1 MEGKKVMVLRLLIV
15 DDEDLDREGLLEEL
29 DWEQYGISEVKSART
44 GMEAIRIM
52 KSFEPHILMTDI
64 KMPVM
69 SGLQL
74 AEKAKELFPDI
85 KIVFISGYDKFEYAQ
100 EAVKL
105 NAYRYLLKPLET
117 DELIALVVD
126 LVDHIMQERSFVEK
140 ENIKNDIMY
149 ESQDFLK
156 SRLFLECSYYSYDDE
171 SELINRANYLGLN
184 IIPGKYILL
193 LTEIDNYNEWV
204 NTVSVM
210 ENEKTCLDIC
220 CIACEMRKDI
230 YCIDAAALDRQMC
243 SILISCNSHVPDELL
258 FDEACIVAEE
268 LIDTVKTMLNISI
281 SIGVSSV
288 FSKLT
293 GIKQGFMECRHALK
307 RKIYAGKGKV
317 HSKLEKCNTQDI
329 KINLEQMSMDLCKML
344 TEGDKTGIVNTI
356 DHMFNMLVNNH
367 IENNSYIQSLCIS
380 IIYRLNITIM
390 EMGLEPNDIFG
401 DSSKLLNKPMELETI
416 SDIKQWMNDTFLS
429 VIKYYNGLKDNKDFS
444 IRREFESYIEK
455 NYHKDITLKQ
465 LAEEWHYSPNYL
477 GNIFKQKFNKGFSE
491 YLVEYR
497 MGKAAT
503 LLKIVDMKIYE
514 VAHKVG
520 YNNISSFIKQFKQT
534 HKVTPAEY
542 RVKKETP
549 V

>member
-1 MEGKKVMVLRLLIV
+1 MLRLLIV

-29 DWEQYGISEVKSART
+29 DWEQYGISEIKSART

-74 AEKAKELFPDI
+74 AQEAKALFPNI

-105 NAYRYLLKPLET
+105 NAYRYLLKPVDS
-117 DELIALVVD
+117 DELIALVVG
-126 LVDHIMQERSFVEK
+126 LVDNIMQERSLVEK
-140 ENIKNDIMY
+140 ENIKNDFMY

-156 SRLFLECSYYSYDDE
+156 SRLFHECSYYSYDDE

-193 LTEIDNYNEWV
+193 LMEIDNYNEWA
-204 NTVSVM
+204 NSVSVM

-230 YCIDAAALDRQMC
+230 YCIDAAAFDRQTC
-243 SILISCNSHVPDELL
+243 SVLISCNNHIPDELM
-258 FDEACIVAEE
+258 FDEASIIAEE
-268 LIDTVKTMLNISI
+268 LIETVKVMLNISI
-281 SIGVSSV
+281 SIGISSV
-288 FSKLT
+288 FQNLT

-317 HSKLEKCNTQDI
+317 HSKLQICSTPDI
-329 KINLEQMSMDLCKML
+329 KLNLENMGIELCKML
-344 TEGDKTGIVNTI
+344 TIGDRGGIVNTL
-356 DHMFNMLVNNH
+356 DSMFNMLVNNH

-390 EMGLEPNDIFG
+390 EMGLEPNNIFG
-401 DSSKLLNKPMELETI
+401 DSSKLINKPMELETI
-416 SDIKQWMNDTFLS
+416 LDIKQWMKDTFLS
-429 VIKYYNGLKDNKDFS
+429 VIKYYEELKDNKDFS
-444 IRREFESYIEK
+444 IRREFETYIEK
-455 NYHKDITLKQ
+455 NYYKDITLKQ
-465 LAEEWHYSPNYL
+465 IAEEWHYSPNYL

-497 MGKAAT
+497 MGKAAI
-503 LLKIVDMKIYE
+503 LLKNDDAKIYE

-520 YNNISSFIKQFKQT
+520 YNNISSFIKQFKQS

-542 RVKKETP
+542 RIRKETP

>member
-1 MEGKKVMVLRLLIV
+1 MEGEKIIMLKLLIV
-15 DDEDLDREGLLEEL
+15 DDEDLDREGLLTEL
-29 DWEQYGISEVKSART
+29 DWEQYGISEIKSART

-52 KSFEPHILMTDI
+52 KNFEPHILMTDI

-105 NAYRYLLKPLET
+105 NAYRYLLKPIDN

-126 LVDHIMQERSFVEK
+126 LVDHIMQERSLVEK
-140 ENIKNDIMY
+140 ENIKNDFMY

-156 SRLFLECSYYSYDDE
+156 SRLFHECSYYSYDDE

-193 LTEIDNYNEWV
+193 LTEIDNYTEWR
-204 NTVSVM
+204 NSISVM

-220 CIACEMRKDI
+220 CIACELRKDI
-230 YCIDAAALDRQMC
+230 YCIDAAAFDLQMC
-243 SILISCNSHVPDELL
+243 SVLISCNSHVPDELL
-258 FDEACIVAEE
+258 LDEACIIAEE
-268 LIDTVKTMLNISI
+268 LIETVHTMLNISI

-288 FSKLT
+288 FQNLT

-317 HSKLEKCNTQDI
+317 HSKLQICSPPDI
-329 KINLEQMSMDLCKML
+329 KLNLENMGIELCKML
-344 TEGDKTGIVNTI
+344 TAGDKAGIVNTL
-356 DHMFNMLVNNH
+356 DSMFNMLVNNH

-390 EMGLEPNDIFG
+390 EMGLEPNNIFG
-401 DSSKLLNKPMELETI
+401 DSSKLINKPMELETI
-416 SDIKQWMNDTFLS
+416 LDIKQWMKDTFLS
-429 VIKYYNGLKDNKDFS
+429 VIKYYEELRDNKDFS
-444 IRREFESYIEK
+444 IRREFETYIEK
-455 NYHKDITLKQ
+455 NYYKDITLKQ
-465 LAEEWHYSPNYL
+465 IAEEWHYSPNYL

-497 MGKAAT
+497 MGKAAI
-503 LLKIVDMKIYE
+503 LLKNDDAKIYE

-520 YNNISSFIKQFKQT
+520 YNNISSFIKQFKQS

-542 RVKKETP
+542 RVRKETP